1 MLAVCKQLRGLTIT
15 VGVVLAALIAA
26 TSASA
31 ARPLITGVEL
41 SRSDAGNFDQN
52 MNLAFPK
59 VYAAGGTTTRLVLQ
73 WSSVEA
79 TDNHYNWTGIDAQ
92 VDQALHNGL
101 SPVIS
106 VWKAPTWAE

>member
-41 SRSDAGNFDQN
+41 SSSDALNFSQN
-52 MNLAFPK
+52 MNLAFLL
-59 VYAAGGTTTRLVLQ
+59 VSGLILVGGLLWLWGARFLEADTKIAPMRL
-73 WSSVEA
+73 SS
-79 TDNHYNWTGIDAQ
+79 
-92 VDQALHNGL
+92 
-101 SPVIS
+101 
-106 VWKAPTWAE
+106 